1 MKTFGECWRQGRG
14 WRITCKAHVSQ
25 MLKRVFGRIKGDRTD
40 TFEIDDTPELCA
52 ELQWFQWRYPFKM
65 ETADVDYLAARA
77 GEYEE
82 AQERCEQVLAAE
94 YVPRE
99 FHMAEEP
106 RTYQKQAAELL
117 WAVQSML
124 LADQLGVG
132 KTLSAMCCFR
142 NPETLPAV
150 VVCASNLRFQ
160 WQRELKRFA
169 PDLVSHII
177 KQKKEYDFPTRHG
190 QIDVFIVSYAML
202 DAWANTLR
210 QRCKMVVFD
219 EVQELRHFKTDK
231 YKAGKILADGCVYK
245 LGMSATPVYNYG
257 GEMFNVMNILAPGR
271 LGTRDE
277 FVTEWC
283 ESDGEKM
290 ILKNPQAMA
299 AWLQDQHLMLRRT
312 RADVGRELPPLQR
325 ITHEVECNQ
334 DALNSCESKAAELAR
349 LILSNTTTA
358 LIRGQSTMEL
368 DLLLR
373 QWTGIGKAPA
383 VADFVEML
391 VEQGEQVVL
400 FGWHRAVYEI
410 WMSKL
415 KAYKPVLY
423 TGSETALQKD
433 AAFTKFKTGES
444 QIMIISLRSGAGL
457 DGIQYTGCRTVV
469 IGELDW
475 SPAVIDQ
482 DIGRVLR
489 DGQTDPVVAYFL
501 VTNGGSDP
509 LMAELLGVKREQVD
523 GVLGVVQNGPIVQT
537 DHADAIRKLAQKYLD
552 KKHGAA

>member
-77 GEYEE
+77 GEFDE
-82 AQERCEQVLAAE
+82 AQEQCETVLSVE

-117 WAVQSML
+117 WAVQSLL
-124 LADQLGVG
+124 LADQVGVG
-132 KTLSAMCCFR
+132 KTLSAICSFR
-142 NPETLPAV
+142 NPDTLPAV
-150 VVCASNLRFQ
+150 VVCSSNLRFQ

-169 PDLVSHII
+169 PDLNVHII
-177 KQKKEYDFPTRHG
+177 KQRADYVFPTRHG

-202 DAWANTLR
+202 SNWANTLR
-210 QRCKMVVFD
+210 QRCKLVVFD
-219 EVQELRHFKTDK
+219 EVQELRHYKTDK

-257 GEMFNVMNILAPGR
+257 GELFNIMDILAPGR

-283 ESDGEKM
+283 EADGEKM
-290 ILKNPQAMA
+290 VIKNPEALS
-299 AWLQDQHLMLRRT
+299 AWMQDQHLMLRRT
-312 RADVGRELPPLQR
+312 RSDVGRELPDLQK
-325 ITHEVECNQ
+325 ITHEIECDEKALDSVE
-334 DALNSCESKAAELAR
+334 EKAAELAR
-349 LILSNTTTA
+349 LVLSSATSP
-358 LIRGQSTMEL
+358 LIRNQSTMEL
-368 DLLLR
+368 DILLR

-383 VADFVEML
+383 VAAFVEML
-391 VEQGEQVVL
+391 VEQGEKVVL

-433 AAFTKFKTGES
+433 AAFTKFKTGDS
-444 QIMIISLRSGAGL
+444 QVLIISLRSGAGL
-457 DGIQYTGCRTVV
+457 DGIQYTGCKTAVF
-469 IGELDW
+469 GELDW
-475 SPAVIDQ
+475 SPAVHDQ
-482 DIGRVLR
+482 CVGRVLR

-501 VTNGGSDP
+501 VADSGSDP
-509 LMAELLGVKREQVD
+509 LIAELLGIKREQVD
-523 GVLGVVQNGPIVQT
+523 GVLGVVPTGPIVQT
-537 DHADAIRKLAQKYLD
+537 DHAEAIRNLARQYLN